1 MATTNLRLGNLGEI
15 SIQTGEGDP
24 NHKAYIGTVYK
35 DRSSGFLYKN
45 ISGTTW
51 QYIGST
57 YSYLIY
63 DFSGSTSGGTGT
75 VSKYVAN
82 IGDNAS
88 TTINVNHA
96 LNSEDVLVEVYRNGS
111 PKDTVYCDVERVD
124 ANNVQLLF
132 ANPPTTN
139 EYRVIIIS

>member
-1 MATTNLRLGNLGEI
+1 MATTELKIGNLGDI
-15 SIQTGEGDP
+15 QIQTGKGNP
-24 NHKAYIGTVYK
+24 NHSSYPGTVYLDK
-35 DRSSGFLYKN
+35 TTGFLYKG

-63 DFSGSTSGGTGT
+63 DFSGATTSGGT
-75 VSKYVAN
+75 VNKYVQN
-82 IGDNAS
+82 IGDNIS
-88 TTINVNHA
+88 TTINVNHG
-96 LNSEDVLVEVYRNGS
+96 LNSEDVLVEVYRNGV
-111 PKDTVYCDVERVD
+111 PKDTIFCDIERVD
-124 ANNVQLLF
+124 ANNIQLLF